1 MPQVEVIINGR
12 GYRIACEEGQE
23 KHLSGLAAYV
33 DGRVAEMV
41 ASTGQIGDARLLVM
55 VSLLVADELSEARG
69 LLSEAGLAPRG
80 EGSPAV
86 PPHDRDAGLAERI
99 EAIAERIESVAA
111 ALERA

>member
-80 EGSPAV
+80 EGSP
-86 PPHDRDAGLAERI
+86 HDRDAGLAERI